1 MKSLKTDGQIIR
13 KAHLSF
19 QISRAKNM
27 YSLKKISY
35 RMYSDQFTALMNTLF
50 IRKYLPV
57 PLVQNIFLLIEE
69 KIIASSITLHI
80 CT

>member
-1 MKSLKTDGQIIR
+1 
-13 KAHLSF
+13 
-19 QISRAKNM
+19 
-27 YSLKKISY
+27 
-35 RMYSDQFTALMNTLF
+35 MYSDQFTALMHTLF

-69 KIIASSITLHI
+69 KIITSSITLHT